1 VNENRKL
8 SRFPCNLE
16 ATCETIEGT
25 PPAHISSPVTVM
37 NLSTSGVCLAVSRQF
52 QQGAVLFLKLANPN
66 KTYWCGRSAR
76 VIHTQSL
83 PAKLLLGCQFTVP
96 ITESELHTLLGHGPA
111 PERRMN
117 HRFVPSSDTLGH
129 LVVKLRDHD
138 MPVIL
143 NDISVGGICLA
154 VNQQFADGT
163 LLQAELTNTVNG
175 THCVMPFRL
184 LHVRKAGTN
193 WTVGGGFLEKMVNQ
207 DLLALLA

>member
-1 VNENRKL
+1 MNENRKL
-8 SRFPCNLE
+8 CRFPCNLE

-25 PPAHISSPVTVM
+25 PPAHISSPVTVL

-52 QQGAVLFLKLANPN
+52 QQGAVLFLKLPNPN

-76 VIHTQSL
+76 VMHTQSL

-96 ITESELHTLLGHGPA
+96 ITESELHTLLGHVPA

-117 HRFVPSSDTLGH
+117 QRFVPSSDSLGH
-129 LVVKLRDHD
+129 LVVRLVDHD
-138 MPVIL
+138 TPVIL

-154 VNQQFADGT
+154 VHQQFAEGT
-163 LLQAELTNTVNG
+163 LLQAELANTVSG

-184 LHVRKAGTN
+184 LHVRKVGTN
-193 WTVGGGFLEKMVNQ
+193 WTVGGTFLEKMTNQ
-207 DLLALLA
+207 DLVALLA